1 MFRAFLFFK
10 FWKSSKNNSH
20 QKTLWSFSN
29 WEGRSNSFLYVFNI
43 PLLGNF
49 GRVVLWCGERTWRN
63 RGLKPL
69 LWGAFES
76 CGWTFSLAWG
86 ATLETSGSGKVQ
98 YSFVICNLFLSVY
111 IQKNVLHITIFN
123 AFSCFTFLS
132 DPKLLQ
138 LHALGALLWDVK
150 NEKS

>member
-1 MFRAFLFFK
+1 MIFYTEVKR
-10 FWKSSKNNSH
+10 
-20 QKTLWSFSN
+20 
-29 WEGRSNSFLYVFNI
+29 EVRNSFLYVFNI

-49 GRVVLWCGERTWRN
+49 GMEVGGVWREVGN
-63 RGLKPL
+63 EGGVEKGRRPL

-86 ATLETSGSGKVQ
+86 ATCEQCGSGKVQ
-98 YSFVICNLFLSVY
+98 YSFVIYNLFLSVY
-111 IQKNVLHITIFN
+111 IQKNVLDITNFD

-132 DPKLLQ
+132 DPQLPQ

>member
-1 MFRAFLFFK
+1 MFRKKHYSEQCNDLSVISYTEVK
-10 FWKSSKNNSH
+10 R
-20 QKTLWSFSN
+20 
-29 WEGRSNSFLYVFNI
+29 EVRNSFLYVFNI

-49 GRVVLWCGERTWRN
+49 GMGGVGGEWGTRSWRN
-63 RGLKPL
+63 RGRKPL

-76 CGWTFSLAWG
+76 FLWTLSLAWG
-86 ATLETSGSGKVQ
+86 ATCEKCGSGKVHN
-98 YSFVICNLFLSVY
+98 SFVICNLFLSVY
-111 IQKNVLHITIFN
+111 ILKNVLQITNFK

-132 DPKLLQ
+132 DPKLPQ

>member
-1 MFRAFLFFK
+1 MFRKKHYSEQCNDLSVISYTEVK
-10 FWKSSKNNSH
+10 R
-20 QKTLWSFSN
+20 
-29 WEGRSNSFLYVFNI
+29 EVRNSFLYVFNI

-49 GRVVLWCGERTWRN
+49 GMEVGGCGERWGTRSWRN
-63 RGLKPL
+63 RGRKPL

-76 CGWTFSLAWG
+76 FLWTLSLDWG
-86 ATLETSGSGKVQ
+86 ATCENCGSLKVQ